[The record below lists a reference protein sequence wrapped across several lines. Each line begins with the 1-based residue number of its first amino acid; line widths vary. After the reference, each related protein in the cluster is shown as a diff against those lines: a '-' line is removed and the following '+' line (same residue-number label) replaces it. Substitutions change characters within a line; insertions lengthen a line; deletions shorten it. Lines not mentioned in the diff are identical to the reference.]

1 MRNTRSEAEKFLG
14 EPNNFRDT
22 GHMMDCLDDR
32 GLSKQENWNER
43 ITIWKF
49 ADQSAIKVEGLD
61 VSLLDPQETA
71 QQWMKTKANCRNV
84 FFGEI
89 TMNAI
94 ESHCGGYLAWCS
106 IPRYRWKHREED
118 VIATIVDDE
127 GEEHHINNDLIRKG
141 IGLILIG
148 DVDVRRDIV
157 DTLLEACQMM
167 DAGDVDAEIADCII
181 QAALFGEIVYS

>member
-1 MRNTRSEAEKFLG
+1 M
-14 EPNNFRDT
+14 
-22 GHMMDCLDDR
+22 
-32 GLSKQENWNER
+32 EN
-43 ITIWKF
+43 
-49 ADQSAIKVEGLD
+49 
-61 VSLLDPQETA
+61 
-71 QQWMKTKANCRNV
+71 KTKANYRNV

-89 TMNAI
+89 TMHAI
-94 ESHCGGYLAWCS
+94 ESHCGGYLGWCS
-106 IPRYRWKHREED
+106 IPRYRWKDREED

-127 GEEHHINNDLIRKG
+127 GKEHHINNDVIRKG

-148 DVDVRRDIV
+148 DADVRRDIV